1 MPIKLDSHS
10 FHFLPEYPSN
20 KDGDAKGWD
29 EKSCIIDKG
38 VEPDVLPDGGVGGE
52 EDDSG
57 EGMAKEPDASG
68 KKCADDVMLRKE
80 SGKAHDC
87 EGDGI
92 VQKKLQGVDEVA
104 ASEE

>member
-1 MPIKLDSHS
+1 MKLKSHS

-20 KDGDAKGWD
+20 KDGEAEGRD

-57 EGMAKEPDASG
+57 ESMTEEPDTSG
-68 KKCADDVMLRKE
+68 KKCADDVVLREK
-80 SGKAHDC
+80 SGEAHSC
-87 EGDGI
+87 KGDGI
-92 VQKKLQGVDEVA
+92 VQKKLQRVDEVA
-104 ASEE
+104 SGKE